1 PAFRD
6 MLSTGAGRTACGR
19 GALAEKAGDG
29 GPKLRQAGAG
39 ARRCGDGAR
48 EGRGPLEQRR
58 VGSLD
63 AGGQV
68 GRADLIA
75 FGQDDLVADG
85 RLTERIQ
92 NGIVDA
98 FEPVTGIDQDVDTT
112 ENGPSLKIIVNEP
125 RPRGHFA

>member
-75 FGQDDLVADG
+75 FGQDDLVLAG
-85 RLTERIQ
+85 ALTRQ
-92 NGIVDA
+92 TQKA
-98 FEPVTGIDQDVDTT
+98 SATLF
-112 ENGPSLKIIVNEP
+112 
-125 RPRGHFA
+125 